1 MRGLR
6 STLVLLVVALGL
18 GGYIFFFE
26 RHRPPASAPEP
37 NEQLFD
43 FEADDVAELRV
54 DAGEDAV
61 TELRR
66 TDDAWQVV
74 APIEAAADDSA
85 TSSIAST
92 LASLEVQRV
101 VEEGP
106 VDLEPFGL
114 AAPALDI
121 GFTLADAEA
130 PRHLLIGEQTPTG
143 GDRYAKLGDSDRVF
157 LIAGYLN
164 STFDKSTFDLRDK
177 TVLDFE
183 RGDLD
188 GLEITAGDRVIRFAQ
203 DGDDWLI
210 VEPLAAG
217 ADFST
222 VEGLIGS
229 LSNGRMRSVESE
241 TADALESFGL
251 AEPAIS
257 VALSAGSAS
266 ATLHVGDETPDG
278 ARYARDASRPLV
290 FTIDASLVTSLEREA
305 AEYRRKGLFAFRSF
319 NATRLEVERPDGTV
333 VFEKV
338 EAETDEEEDAW
349 HRTEPG
355 SAEVPR
361 ADMDSLLSQVSVLR
375 AESFVASRADAGL
388 GPEQVAATIRA
399 RFGED
404 GTEEQVTVWRSG
416 EDTYAVRG
424 DESGAGQIDS
434 QAFDAALDALEAL
447 QDAGPETSG

>member
-6 STLVLLVVALGL
+6 STLVLLVVAVGL

-26 RHRPPASAPEP
+26 RHRPPASDPEP

-43 FEADDVAELRV
+43 FETDDVAELRV
-54 DAGEDAV
+54 AAGDDAV

-66 TDDAWQVV
+66 TGGAWEVV
-74 APIEAAADDSA
+74 APVAGAADDSA
-85 TSSIAST
+85 ASSIAST
-92 LASLEVQRV
+92 LASLEIQRV

-114 AAPALDI
+114 AEPALEV
-121 GFTLADAEA
+121 GFTLADAA
-130 PRHLLIGEQTPTG
+130 DARRLLIGEQTPTG

-157 LIAGYLN
+157 LVAGYLN
-164 STFDKSTFDLRDK
+164 STFDKTTFDLRDK

-188 GLEITAGDRVIRFAQ
+188 GLEIAAGERVIRFAQ
-203 DGDDWLI
+203 EGDDWRI

-222 VEGLIGS
+222 VEGLLGS
-229 LSNGRMRSVESE
+229 LSNGRMHSVESE

-257 VALSAGSAS
+257 VTLSAGSATT
-266 ATLHVGDETPDG
+266 TLHVGDETPDG
-278 ARYARDASRPLV
+278 SRYARDLSRPLV
-290 FTIDASLVTSLEREA
+290 FTIDASLVTSLEQEA

-333 VFEKV
+333 VFEKT
-338 EAETDEEEDAW
+338 EAETDEEEDVW
-349 HRTEPG
+349 SRTEPG
-355 SAEVPR
+355 SADVPR

-375 AESFVASRADAGL
+375 AESFVASRAEAGL
-388 GPEQVAATIRA
+388 GPEQVVATIRA
-399 RFGED
+399 RFGDD
-404 GTEEQVTVWRSG
+404 GSEEQVTVWRSG

-424 DESGAGQIDS
+424 DESGAGRIDS

-447 QDAGPETSG
+447 QDTD

>member
-18 GGYIFFFE
+18 GGYIFFVE
-26 RHRPPASAPEP
+26 RHRSPASEPEP

-43 FEADDVAELRV
+43 FEADDVTELRV
-54 DAGEDAV
+54 GAGEDTV

-66 TDDAWQVV
+66 TEGGWQVL
-74 APIEAAADDSA
+74 APVQAAADDSA
-85 TSSIAST
+85 TSAIAST
-92 LASLEVQRV
+92 LASLELQRV

-114 AAPALDI
+114 AEPALDI
-121 GFTLADAEA
+121 GFTLDAADG

-143 GDRYAKLGDSDRVF
+143 ADRYAKLGGSDRVF

-164 STFDKSTFDLRDK
+164 STFDKTTFDLRDK

-188 GLEITAGDRVIRFAQ
+188 GLEITAGDRVLRFVQ
-203 DGDDWLI
+203 DGDDWQI

-222 VEGLIGS
+222 VEGLLGS

-241 TADALESFGL
+241 SADALDSFGL

-257 VALSAGSAS
+257 VALSAGSAT
-266 ATLHVGDETPDG
+266 ATLHVGDEAPDG

-319 NATRLEVERPDGTV
+319 NATRLEIERPGGTV
-333 VFEKV
+333 VFEKT
-338 EAETDEEEDAW
+338 EAETDDEEDIW

-361 ADMDSLLSQVSVLR
+361 ADMDNLLSQVSVLR
-375 AESFVASRADAGL
+375 AESFVASRSEAGL
-388 GPEQVAATIRA
+388 GPEQVVATLRA
-399 RFGED
+399 RFGD
-404 GTEEQVTVWRSG
+404 DDAEEQVTVWRSG
-416 EDTYAVRG
+416 EDTFAVRG
-424 DESGAGQIDS
+424 DEAGAGRIDG
-434 QAFDAALDALEAL
+434 QAFDGAIDALEAL
-447 QDAGPETSG
+447 QDVD

>member
-18 GGYIFFFE
+18 GGYIFFVE
-26 RHRPPASAPEP
+26 RHRAPASEPEP

-43 FEADDVAELRV
+43 FEADDVTELRV
-54 DAGEDAV
+54 DAGQDTV

-66 TDDAWQVV
+66 TAGAWQVV
-74 APIEAAADDSA
+74 APVQAAADDSA
-85 TSSIAST
+85 TSSLAST
-92 LASLEVQRV
+92 LASLEVRRV

-114 AAPALDI
+114 AEPALDI
-121 GFTLADAEA
+121 GFTLADADA
-130 PRHLLIGEQTPTG
+130 PGRLLIGEQTPTG
-143 GDRYAKLGDSDRVF
+143 ADRYAKLGDSDRVF
-157 LIAGYLN
+157 LVAGYLD
-164 STFDKSTFDLRDK
+164 STFDKTTFDLRDK
-177 TVLDFE
+177 TILDFE

-188 GLEITAGDRVIRFAQ
+188 GLEVTAGDRVIRFAQ
-203 DGDDWLI
+203 DGDDWQI

-222 VEGLIGS
+222 VEGLLGS

-241 TADALESFGL
+241 TADALDAFGL

-257 VALSAGSAS
+257 VALSAGSAT

-290 FTIDASLVTSLEREA
+290 FTVDASLVTSLEREA

-319 NATRLEVERPDGTV
+319 NATRLEIERPDGTV

-338 EAETDEEEDAW
+338 EAQTDEEQDVW
-349 HRTEPG
+349 RRTEPG

-361 ADMDSLLSQVSVLR
+361 ADMDNLLSQVSVLR
-375 AESFVASRADAGL
+375 AESFVASRAEAGL
-388 GPEQVAATIRA
+388 GPEQAVATIRA
-399 RFGED
+399 RFGD
-404 GTEEQVTVWRSG
+404 DDAEEQVTVWRSG

-424 DESGAGQIDS
+424 DETGAGTIDG
-434 QAFDAALDALEAL
+434 QALDDALDALEAL
-447 QDAGPETSG
+447 QDAD

>member
-18 GGYIFFFE
+18 AGYIFFFE
-26 RHRPPASAPEP
+26 RHRPPASEAEP

-43 FEADDVAELRV
+43 FEADDVTELMV
-54 DAGEDAV
+54 DAGADTV

-66 TDDAWQVV
+66 TEGAWEVV
-74 APIEAAADDSA
+74 APVQAAADDSA

-106 VDLEPFGL
+106 VDLAPFGL
-114 AAPALDI
+114 AEPALDV
-121 GFTLADAEA
+121 GFTLADADA
-130 PRHLLIGEQTPTG
+130 PRRLLIGEQTPTG

-157 LIAGYLN
+157 LIAGYLD
-164 STFDKSTFDLRDK
+164 STFDKTTFDLRDK

-203 DGDDWLI
+203 DGDDWQI

-241 TADALESFGL
+241 SAVELESFGL

-257 VALSAGSAS
+257 VALGAGSAA

-278 ARYARDASRPLV
+278 TRYARDASRPLV
-290 FTIDASLVTSLEREA
+290 FTVDASLVTSLEREA
-305 AEYRRKGLFAFRSF
+305 AEYRRKALFAFRSF
-319 NATRLEVERPDGTV
+319 NATRLEIERPDGTV
-333 VFEKV
+333 VFEKA
-338 EAETDEEEDAW
+338 EAEADEEEDAW
-349 HRTEPG
+349 RRTEPG

-361 ADMDSLLSQVSVLR
+361 ADMDNLLSQVSVLR
-375 AESFVASRADAGL
+375 AESFVDSRADAGL
-388 GPEQVAATIRA
+388 GPEHIVATIRA
-399 RFGED
+399 RFGD
-404 GTEEQVTVWRSG
+404 DDAEEQVTVWRSG

-424 DESGAGQIDS
+424 DEAGAGTIDGP
-434 QAFDAALDALEAL
+434 AFDAALDALEAL
-447 QDAGPETSG
+447 QDAD

>member
-26 RHRPPASAPEP
+26 RHRPPASDSEP

-54 DAGEDAV
+54 GVGPDAV

-66 TDDAWQVV
+66 ADGAWEMV
-74 APIEAAADDSA
+74 APVQTAADDSA

-101 VEEGP
+101 VEETA

-114 AAPALDI
+114 AEPALDI

-130 PRHLLIGEQTPTG
+130 PRRLLIGDQTPTG
-143 GDRYAKLGDSDRVF
+143 GDRYAKLADGDRVF
-157 LIAGYLN
+157 LIAGYLD
-164 STFDKSTFDLRDK
+164 STFDKTTFDLRDK

-183 RGDLD
+183 RDGLD
-188 GLEITAGDRVIRFAQ
+188 GLEITAGDRIIRFVQ
-203 DGDDWLI
+203 DGDDWQI
-210 VEPLAAG
+210 VEPLTAG

-229 LSNGRMRSVESE
+229 LSSGRMRSVESE
-241 TADALESFGL
+241 SPDALKSFGL
-251 AEPAIS
+251 AQPTIS
-257 VALSAGSAS
+257 VALSAGSAT
-266 ATLHVGDETPDG
+266 ATLQVGAETEDG
-278 ARYARDASRPLV
+278 TRYARDASRPLV
-290 FTIDASLVTSLEREA
+290 FTIEASLATSLEREA
-305 AEYRRKGLFAFRSF
+305 AEYRRKGMFAFRSF
-319 NATRLEVERPDGTV
+319 NATRLAIERPDGAV
-333 VFEKV
+333 AFEKV
-338 EAETDEEEDAW
+338 EAEADDEEDVW
-349 HRTEPG
+349 RRTEPG

-361 ADMDSLLSQVSVLR
+361 ADMDNLLSQVSVLR
-375 AESFVASRADAGL
+375 AESFVASRAEAGL

-399 RFGED
+399 QFGD
-404 GTEEQVTVWRSG
+404 DDTEEQVTVWRSG

-434 QAFDAALDALEAL
+434 QAFDDALDALDAL
-447 QDAGPETSG
+447 LDED